1 MIDDIERLRAQGHK
15 DLTTVG
21 EVIDGP
27 KQPAP
32 SARFEPARLPD
43 TPPVPAPGIY
53 FGMSEDEYLAIPAL
67 SNSGIKKL
75 SASPMIFWAS
85 TPWLSEKKRL
95 QAAGASDDKA
105 HQIFGRAY
113 HCRLMEGRAA
123 FDQRF
128 AVELTPA
135 ECPGCLESTDQI
147 KAAIGSFTKL
157 EPVKPAG
164 KAKAELEQQLVALR
178 TECDPAALNEPLPGN
193 MDTLKLAIRE
203 YQCEQPVVP
212 VVKVEDVLPG
222 TGETYMRSAVK
233 ADWIAQLLEL
243 DPDAPVFAAMQAEHA
258 ASHKGKTFLT
268 ADQHMELEIA
278 AAMVERDPEA
288 KTAFRDGHAEVVLIW
303 YCPTTGVPMKA
314 KVDYLKLGE
323 MVDLKSIAN
332 QRELSIEN
340 CIRFAIA
347 SYKYN
352 IQPVV
357 YFEGAEAVRGLIRKH
372 GDSAIHSSAH
382 GDVEWAMKWAKH
394 QGPDEW
400 LWIFQQKGDAPI
412 TRGVRFPRGGV
423 VDEDTRFMVD
433 RAKKLFLRFSEVFGT
448 APWLDTAPIYTISD
462 EDVPRSATEL

>member
-1 MIDDIERLRAQGHK
+1 MIDEIERLRAQGHK

-27 KQPAP
+27 KQATP

-53 FGMSEDEYLAIPAL
+53 FGMSDEDYHAIPAL

-95 QAAGASDDKA
+95 QQAEASDDKA

-113 HCRLMEGRAA
+113 HCRLMEGASVFA
-123 FDQRF
+123 LRF
-128 AVELTPA
+128 AIELKPSD
-135 ECPGCLESTDQI
+135 CPGCLESTDQI
-147 KAAIGSFTKL
+147 KAAIGRFQTADTRKTAKDGDMV
-157 EPVKPAG
+157 PVKPVS
-164 KAKAELEQQLVALR
+164 KVDAEMPDGS
-178 TECDPAALNEPLPGN
+178 T
-193 MDTLKLAIRE
+193 
-203 YQCEQPVVP
+203 YQ
-212 VVKVEDVLPG
+212 
-222 TGETYMRSAVK
+222 RSAVK

-258 ASHKGKTFLT
+258 ASHKGKTFLS

-278 AAMVERDPEA
+278 AAMVERDPEI
-288 KTAFRDGHAEVVLIW
+288 KGAFRDGHAEVVLIW
-303 YCPTTGVPMKA
+303 YCSTTGVPMKA

-323 MVDLKSIAN
+323 MIDLKSIAN

-352 IQPVV
+352 IQPIV
-357 YFEGAEAVRGLIRKH
+357 YFEGAEEVRKLIRQSK
-372 GDSAIHSSAH
+372 GGCVYQCDAPEGLVGGELVSWAI
-382 GDVEWAMKWAKH
+382 DWAK
-394 QGPDEW
+394 QQAPDEW
-400 LWIFQQKGDAPI
+400 TWVFQQKGDAPI

-423 VDEDTRFMVD
+423 VDEDTRYMVD